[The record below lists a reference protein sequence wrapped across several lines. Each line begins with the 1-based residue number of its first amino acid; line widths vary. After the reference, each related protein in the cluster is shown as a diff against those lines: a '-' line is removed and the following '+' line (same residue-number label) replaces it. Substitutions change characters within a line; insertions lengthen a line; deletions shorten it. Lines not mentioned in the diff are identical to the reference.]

1 MADVRELLAEFIAA
15 FEAGDSPDPVALLER
30 ASDGERQELADLID
44 HHLMTAPR
52 QAWDPDA
59 YEASLAKVAVEQ
71 VYESI
76 EGVSGSWPELLP
88 QLRNRAR
95 VKRSELV
102 SRLATALGVGAAE
115 PQVAKVA
122 DYYNR
127 MEHGLLPADGVSGR
141 VIDALAQI
149 VGVGAEAI
157 RAAGLGA
164 SPVAGG
170 EAPAFARKALA
181 DPEYSRA
188 VADELSAP
196 APPASPGAKPG
207 RDEIDELFTGG

>member
-1 MADVRELLAEFIAA
+1 MADARELLAEFIAA
-15 FEAGDSPDPVALLER
+15 FEAGDSPDPNVVLER

-59 YEASLAKVAVEQ
+59 YETSLAKVAVEQ

-88 QLRNRAR
+88 HLRNRAR
-95 VKRSELV
+95 LKRSELV
-102 SRLATALGVGAAE
+102 ARLATGLGVGGGE

-127 MEHGLLPADGVSGR
+127 MEHGLLPAEGVSGR
-141 VIDALAQI
+141 VIEAVAQI
-149 VGVGAEAI
+149 VGVGAETI

-164 SPVAGG
+164 APLAGG
-170 EAPAFARKALA
+170 EAPAFARRAQPDSDYSQSLA
-181 DPEYSRA
+181 E
-188 VADELSAP
+188 ELSAP
-196 APPASPGAKPG
+196 ASPGTAPG